1 MRQIRGTKAQMGP
14 PPDAPLPGKTL
25 RRLIRSGAPGSMGPD
40 TFLLEQTFLSEPKIY
55 LTRAPWL
62 AATRAVDSALS
73 QFGRQTRTKP
83 RKSYKPA
90 VCVT

>member
-55 LTRAPWL
+55 
-62 AATRAVDSALS
+62 
-73 QFGRQTRTKP
+73 
-83 RKSYKPA
+83 
-90 VCVT
+90 